1 VASAATPTSRGGRLA
16 SVLVSVATALV
27 LLGVSIL
34 PFFTPQWIHG
44 EQLRA
49 HASVPGYSDTAVM
62 YATDTTVSNLL
73 FGGSFA
79 FQVDPALA
87 PTAIPVNRYQTV
99 LRGSTFRV
107 QQFFDDREVAHMN
120 DVRGVFTGLAL
131 LIVASLV
138 VLVGAALGSRREAA
152 RRAIAWRAVG
162 RGATGLAGFMLAV
175 GVLSIVAFDAMFQ
188 VFHELL
194 FPAGSFTFDPARERL
209 VQLFPDQFWSDTS
222 LALGVLALVLSLAVV
237 VVARRRASRLERAVQ
252 SAERREASSAPIHD
266 GSPA

>member
-1 VASAATPTSRGGRLA
+1 MSGRVT
-16 SVLVSVATALV
+16 SVLISVATALV
-27 LLGVSIL
+27 LLGASIL

-44 EQLRA
+44 EQDRVG
-49 HASVPGYSDTAVM
+49 ASVPGYSGAAFQE
-62 YATDTTVSNLL
+62 ATDTTVGAL
-73 FGGSFA
+73 FVGGDFT
-79 FQVDPALA
+79 FM
-87 PTAIPVNRYQTV
+87 ING
-99 LRGSTFRV
+99 RG
-107 QQFFDDREVAHMN
+107 FFDDREVAHMN
-120 DVRGVFTGLAL
+120 DVRGVFGAL
-131 LIVASLV
+131 TAAIVASLV
-138 VLVGAALGSRREAA
+138 ILLGAWLATRHRAD
-152 RRAIAWRAVG
+152 RRANAWRAVR
-162 RGATGLAGFMLAV
+162 RGATGLAGFMLGV

-209 VQLFPDQFWSDTS
+209 VQLFPDQFWADTS